1 MKLNLKKPIIFFDL
15 ETTGI
20 NVGSDRIVELTY
32 LKIEPNGAETVKT
45 IRINPEMHI
54 SEEASEIHGIYDDD
68 VKNCPTFGEVA
79 KNLVKEIEGCDLA
92 GYNSSKF
99 DIPLLAEEF
108 LRVNVDIDL
117 KKHKF
122 VDSMMIFYKMEQRT
136 LSAAYKFYCNK
147 ELENAHSSEADTR
160 ATYEILLAQLE
171 KYDELENSVDFLAK
185 FSEQNQNVD
194 YMGRIIYDEKGREIF
209 NFGRYK
215 GMVVEDVFKK
225 DPSYYSWMMQGD
237 FPLYTKKVIT
247 NIKLREKFN
256 GK

>member
-1 MKLNLKKPIIFFDL
+1 
-15 ETTGI
+15 
-20 NVGSDRIVELTY
+20 
-32 LKIEPNGAETVKT
+32 
-45 IRINPEMHI
+45 
-54 SEEASEIHGIYDDD
+54 
-68 VKNCPTFGEVA
+68 
-79 KNLVKEIEGCDLA
+79 
-92 GYNSSKF
+92 
-99 DIPLLAEEF
+99 
-108 LRVNVDIDL
+108 
-117 KKHKF
+117 
-122 VDSMMIFYKMEQRT
+122 MIFYKMEQRT

>member
-1 MKLNLKKPIIFFDL
+1 MKLNLKRPIVFFDL
-15 ETTGI
+15 ETTGM
-20 NVGSDRIVELTY
+20 NVGTDRIVELTY
-32 LKIEPNGAETVKT
+32 LKVEPNGMETAKT
-45 IRINPEMHI
+45 IRINPEMPI
-54 SEEASEIHGIYDDD
+54 PEFASKIHGIYDKD
-68 VKNCPTFGEVA
+68 VKNCPTFVEIA
-79 KNLVKEIEGCDLA
+79 KNIAKDIEGCDLA

-122 VDSMMIFYKMEQRT
+122 IDSMVIFYKMEQRT
-136 LSAAYKFYCNK
+136 LSAAYQFYCGK

-171 KYDELENSVDFLAK
+171 KYEELENSVDFLAK
-185 FSEQNQNVD
+185 FSEQNPNVD
-194 YMGRIIYDEKGREIF
+194 YAGRIIYDDKGVEIF

-215 GMVVEDVFKK
+215 GSVVADVFRRA
-225 DPSYYSWMMQGD
+225 PSYYAWMMQGD

-247 NIKLREKFN
+247 NIKLREKF
-256 GK
+256 KK